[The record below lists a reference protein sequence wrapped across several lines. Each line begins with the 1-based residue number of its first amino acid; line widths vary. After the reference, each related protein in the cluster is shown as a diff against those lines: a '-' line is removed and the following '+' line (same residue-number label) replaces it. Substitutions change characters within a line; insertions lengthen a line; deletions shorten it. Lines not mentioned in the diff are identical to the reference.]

1 MYNTNIYS
9 TIKKR
14 GGLMV
19 KDYQKRATENYL
31 KDKKRI
37 TSIFTTEQFN
47 KIQHEAEK
55 ENMTAGQLLK
65 NIVLKYLENK

>member
-1 MYNTNIYS
+1 
-9 TIKKR
+9 
-14 GGLMV
+14 MV

-47 KIQHEAEK
+47 KIQHEAKK

>member
-1 MYNTNIYS
+1 
-9 TIKKR
+9 
-14 GGLMV
+14 MV

-37 TSIFTTEQFN
+37 TSIFTMEQFN

>member
-1 MYNTNIYS
+1 
-9 TIKKR
+9 
-14 GGLMV
+14 MV

-37 TSIFTTEQFN
+37 TSIFTMDQFN

-65 NIVLKYLENK
+65 NIILKYLENK